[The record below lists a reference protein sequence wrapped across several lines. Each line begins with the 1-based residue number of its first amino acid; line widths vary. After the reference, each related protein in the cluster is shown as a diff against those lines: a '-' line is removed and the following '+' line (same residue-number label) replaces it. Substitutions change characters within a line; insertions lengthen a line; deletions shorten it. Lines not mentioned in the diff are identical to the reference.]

1 MQVLDEGLKV
11 GLERL
16 TVVGLQRG
24 IERVDVGVDLVT
36 ARVEERGVGGHAG
49 EKVRVQGIE
58 EGFHVRRGE
67 LDLA

>member
-16 TVVGLQRG
+16 TVVGFQCE
-24 IERVDVGVDLVT
+24 IERVDVGIDFVT
-36 ARVEERGVGGHAG
+36 ARVKKSGVGGHAG